1 MLELKIRGHAV
12 QPRLTLLDV
21 PRYPS
26 RMGRANAVTEIGE
39 RAMRPMGGES
49 ICLQKEGEMVVV
61 PASIR
66 YARGPL
72 ILCAVN
78 QYRARSSRFRELARS
93 GFD

>member
-1 MLELKIRGHAV
+1 
-12 QPRLTLLDV
+12 
-21 PRYPS
+21 
-26 RMGRANAVTEIGE
+26 
-39 RAMRPMGGES
+39 MRPMGGES